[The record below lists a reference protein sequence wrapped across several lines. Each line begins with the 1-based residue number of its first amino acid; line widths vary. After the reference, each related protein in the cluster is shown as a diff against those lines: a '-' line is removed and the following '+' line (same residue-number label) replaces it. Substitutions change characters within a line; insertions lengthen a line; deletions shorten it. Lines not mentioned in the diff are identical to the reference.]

1 MIFSSTKVRCTGY
14 QRVRQDR
21 FGNKLIVAQ
30 VLWHAQFHMLQH
42 GSIWTYML
50 NSICISIYFQPKS
63 NLSYYRHKQE
73 KIWPHQVRNQT
84 AYEKS
89 TKYFCEH
96 MPYAYQP
103 DSPQTKSISHGKS
116 AQSSP
121 FLHFSHIH
129 TKSATLQRLESD
141 SEANIEETLVIK
153 TNSKWEK
160 FPVLEL
166 KAWSDY
172 IQIDPNRDF
181 RGRIFDAFHNCAFS
195 SFSAFR

>member
-1 MIFSSTKVRCTGY
+1 MGGIVLCCVCNSLCVRGYLLLWEGRKHNLKQTFFFFFFFFQFKKFEMIFSSTKVRCTGY

-30 VLWHAQFHMLQH
+30 VLWHAQFHRLQH

-63 NLSYYRHKQE
+63 
-73 KIWPHQVRNQT
+73 NQT

-103 DSPQTKSISHGKS
+103 DSPQTKSISHEKS
-116 AQSSP
+116 VSS
-121 FLHFSHIH
+121 S
-129 TKSATLQRLESD
+129 
-141 SEANIEETLVIK
+141 
-153 TNSKWEK
+153 
-160 FPVLEL
+160 
-166 KAWSDY
+166 
-172 IQIDPNRDF
+172 
-181 RGRIFDAFHNCAFS
+181 
-195 SFSAFR
+195 